1 MSCLFQEQ
9 QEMQNFNPYKI
20 EIRENSMQTKLEQ
33 LQTYLSHYSQNSIC
47 IAFSGGVDSSLVLK
61 VAAQTVP
68 KVAAVYFQTTL
79 HPVGDQNA
87 AEKIAQEIGV
97 PFYVIKLDEF
107 TNPNIMKNP
116 LDRCYQCKHMLFS
129 ILKDWAVQHGYST
142 CMDGTNLD
150 DLHQYRPGI
159 RALRELDIISP
170 LAECHITKQE
180 VRQIAAG
187 FGLSS
192 SDTPS
197 SPCLATRLPY
207 HTFITKEKLEKIEK
221 AEQLLCKNGFPVN
234 RVRVHDTIA
243 RIEIP
248 SEQFLAFY
256 QRSDLLLRL
265 KRIGFDYITLDM
277 EGFRSGSMDE
287 PYQKQRG
294 NQC

>member
-1 MSCLFQEQ
+1 
-9 QEMQNFNPYKI
+9 
-20 EIRENSMQTKLEQ
+20 MQTKLEQ
-33 LQTYLSHYSQNSIC
+33 LQTYLSHYSQNGIC

-180 VRQIAAG
+180 VRKMAAG
-187 FGLSS
+187 FELSS

-207 HTFITKEKLEKIEK
+207 GT
-221 AEQLLCKNGFPVN
+221 
-234 RVRVHDTIA
+234 
-243 RIEIP
+243 EIDMA
-248 SEQFLAFY
+248 L
-256 QRSDLLLRL
+256 L
-265 KRIGFDYITLDM
+265 KRIGEGEEALRNLGLKNVRIRVHGEIARLEVDSASFPAILEQREEVLSILKKVGVPYLTLDL
-277 EGFRSGSMDE
+277 EGFRSGSMDIHV
-287 PYQKQRG
+287 K
-294 NQC
+294 

>member
-1 MSCLFQEQ
+1 
-9 QEMQNFNPYKI
+9 
-20 EIRENSMQTKLEQ
+20 MQTKLEQ
-33 LQTYLSHYSQNSIC
+33 LQTYLSNYAQNGIC

-79 HPVGDQNA
+79 HPVGNQNT
-87 AEKIAQEIGV
+87 AENIAQEIGV
-97 PFYVIKLDEF
+97 PFYVIELDEF

-116 LDRCYQCKHMLFS
+116 LNRCYQCKHMLFS

-150 DLHQYRPGI
+150 DLHQHRPGI

-170 LAECHITKQE
+170 LADCHISKQE
-180 VRQIAAG
+180 VRQMAAD

-207 HTFITKEKLEKIEK
+207 HTLTTKEKLEKFK
-221 AEQLLCKNGFPVN
+221 KRNNCYMRK
-234 RVRVHDTIA
+234 D
-243 RIEIP
+243 
-248 SEQFLAFY
+248 FL
-256 QRSDLLLRL
+256 
-265 KRIGFDYITLDM
+265 
-277 EGFRSGSMDE
+277 
-287 PYQKQRG
+287 
-294 NQC
+294 

>member
-1 MSCLFQEQ
+1 M
-9 QEMQNFNPYKI
+9 
-20 EIRENSMQTKLEQ
+20 
-33 LQTYLSHYSQNSIC
+33 
-47 IAFSGGVDSSLVLK
+47 
-61 VAAQTVP
+61 
-68 KVAAVYFQTTL
+68 

-129 ILKDWAVQHGYST
+129 ILKNWAVQHGYST

-150 DLHQYRPGI
+150 DLYQYRPGI
-159 RALRELDIISP
+159 RALRELEIISP
-170 LAECHITKQE
+170 LAECSITKPE
-180 VRQIAAG
+180 VRQMAAEHFWAFFIRHSLFPLPG
-187 FGLSS
+187 Y
-192 SDTPS
+192 TV
-197 SPCLATRLPY
+197 PY
-207 HTFITKEKLEKIEK
+207 HTLITKEKLEKIEK
-221 AEQLLCKNGFPVN
+221 AEQLLYENGFSIN
-234 RVRVHDTIA
+234 RVRMHDTIA

-248 SEQFLAFY
+248 TEQFFTFY
-256 QRSDLLLRL
+256 QQSQDLLLQL
-265 KRIGFDYITLDM
+265 KQIGFDYITLDM